1 MGSICFCINESSGQ
15 SVCSARWGFSA
26 VAKLWILD
34 VMHLIRYFSYV
45 FWKCH
50 KCFLE
55 MRCTCTKSCFL
66 LILHISACDLSYCIF
81 SSRSRWGCQITDN
94 GLYRMS
100 FAKCISNLTSI
111 SLWGLTGITDKGV
124 VQLVCDLYL
133 SENKSCQK
141 DWFCW
146 LSKFCPEVICSDA

>member
-1 MGSICFCINESSGQ
+1 MFFGN
-15 SVCSARWGFSA
+15 ATN
-26 VAKLWILD
+26 
-34 VMHLIRYFSYV
+34 V
-45 FWKCH
+45 F
-50 KCFLE
+50 FV
-55 MRCTCTKSCFL
+55 RCTCTKSCFL
-66 LILHISACDLSYCIF
+66 LVLHISASDLSHCIF

-124 VQLVCDLYL
+124 VQLVCDCYL
-133 SENKSCQK
+133 SENKYCQK

>member
-15 SVCSARWGFSA
+15 SVCSARCDFPA
-26 VAKLWILD
+26 LAKLCILD
-34 VMHLIRYFSYV
+34 VMHLIRYFSYD
-45 FWKCH
+45 FWKCEQMFFVPCASTK
-50 KCFLE
+50 KCFL
-55 MRCTCTKSCFL
+55 L
-66 LILHISACDLSYCIF
+66 VLHISVSELSYCIF

-94 GLYRMS
+94 GLYRIS
-100 FAKCISNLTSI
+100 LAKCISNLTSI

-124 VQLVCDLYL
+124 VQLVCDSCL

-146 LSKFCPEVICSDA
+146 LSKFFPEVICSDA